1 MENYFIF
8 MSFSKSPS
16 LFAMKCDMYSFDIL
30 QMKRAKNES
39 HMDGIFILLKYFETL
54 FQAIPTKRS
63 NKYVNVV
70 S

>member
-30 QMKRAKNES
+30 QMKRAKNKS
-39 HMDGIFILLKYFETL
+39 HMHQRHILVIDMHGIFILL
-54 FQAIPTKRS
+54 
-63 NKYVNVV
+63 
-70 S
+70 